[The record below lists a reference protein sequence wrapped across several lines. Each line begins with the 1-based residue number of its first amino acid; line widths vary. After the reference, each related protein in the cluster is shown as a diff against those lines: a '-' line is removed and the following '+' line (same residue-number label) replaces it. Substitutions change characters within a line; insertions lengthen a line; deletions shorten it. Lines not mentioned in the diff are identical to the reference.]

1 MRLNGCMQAE
11 SLTGCYAGAALR
23 SATCPICGRRWPKY
37 SLQRTRAFKTCKPTP
52 CPLSTGSIKAGK
64 ADGGASTDAGTQAET
79 DYRTLT
85 AKYLRRTDLGI
96 WETDS
101 RLPKMYRALKRLNAS
116 ELTIFLL
123 VLELGTVAA
132 AARRLKVHRS
142 TVHRLYHKIEK
153 KIRNEL
159 K

>member
-1 MRLNGCMQAE
+1 M
-11 SLTGCYAGAALR
+11 
-23 SATCPICGRRWPKY
+23 
-37 SLQRTRAFKTCKPTP
+37 
-52 CPLSTGSIKAGK
+52 
-64 ADGGASTDAGTQAET
+64 
-79 DYRTLT
+79 
-85 AKYLRRTDLGI
+85 GI